1 MDEVIKYFNGIYP
14 TIKFTSKR
22 STTSIPFLD
31 IKIQLHNDKI
41 DSDLYCKPT
50 HKQQYLQY
58 SSSHTYHTK
67 KSIPYSLAL
76 PLHRICSTDNFFERR
91 CSAKRVYKEHLKK
104 KRKLQERNKISRTKA
119 LKEHKQA
126 IKDKS
131 KQVLFT
137 VTNNP
142 ALPNIQDIPRK
153 KQPILY
159 STERLKTKSTK
170 KYLLSLSVAH
180 LIFVTYSF
188 VKKNSRTPA
197 IYQRPPL

>member
-1 MDEVIKYFNGIYP
+1 MFGK
-14 TIKFTSKR
+14 TSVQR
-22 STTSIPFLD
+22 
-31 IKIQLHNDKI
+31 
-41 DSDLYCKPT
+41 
-50 HKQQYLQY
+50 
-58 SSSHTYHTK
+58 
-67 KSIPYSLAL
+67 A
-76 PLHRICSTDNFFERR
+76 
-91 CSAKRVYKEHLKK
+91 LKK
-104 KRKLQERNKISRTKA
+104 KLQERNKIPRTKA

-142 ALPNIQDIPRK
+142 ALPSIQDIPRK

-159 STERLKTKSTK
+159 SMERLKTKSTK

-180 LIFVTYSF
+180 LILVTYSF

-197 IYQRPPL
+197 IHQRPPL